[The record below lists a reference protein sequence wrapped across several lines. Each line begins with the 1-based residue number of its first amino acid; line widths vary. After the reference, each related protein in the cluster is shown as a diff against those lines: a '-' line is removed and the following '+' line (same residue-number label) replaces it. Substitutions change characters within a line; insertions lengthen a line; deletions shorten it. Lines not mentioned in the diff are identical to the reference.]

1 MIPILFDEN
10 STEFK
15 SNGIGRLSDC
25 IKCEVTEERNGI
37 FEVEFTYPI
46 TGKFYSEI
54 KELRIILVD
63 HDERKDAQ
71 PFEIYRRSAP
81 INGIVTFNARH
92 ITYKLSNVIVSPF
105 TASSITDAF
114 ESFRTQSMT
123 ENNFTFWTDKTSPGS
138 FSIGVP
144 TSIRAALGGTQG
156 SILDAFGGGEYE
168 FDNYVVKLHQHRG
181 RDNGVT
187 IRYGK
192 NLADIENEV
201 DVGSVYSAVVP
212 YWSDGEATVVY
223 GGVVAGDSG
232 IVYTADWTDETGAP
246 IQDENGEHITFN
258 YSRRIVVPMDLSS
271 EFEDAPT
278 VAQLEAKA
286 QTILNNNQP
295 WVPRV
300 SIDVDFVQLWQT
312 EEYKNVA
319 PLERVQLCDTVT
331 VYYEALGVNATAK
344 VIKVVWNALTER
356 YDKMELGDA
365 KTSFVETIMAETEQ
379 IMSEYP
385 SYSAMDL
392 AIANATELITGGMGG
407 HIVFLYDADGKPTD
421 MLVMDTED
429 VATAVHVLRINV
441 NGIGFSSNGV
451 SGPFTS
457 AWTLDGAFVADFITT
472 GTMSAARIHGGT
484 LVLGGSN
491 NGNGSIIVYDASGN
505 VIGRWNNAGI
515 EINGGTIRTTDGTR
529 TATIDSGYTKYYSGQ
544 YTSGNY
550 IYIGDVGVRTDFNA
564 SDDRGLSFGL
574 ANDGDY
580 MGWFL
585 SQNSGNTSY
594 EPVLIY
600 SKDSYLTKDI
610 WGDALTA
617 LRDFHVSD
625 GYAIKNSDI
634 KSCDISSG
642 TIDNTTMTN
651 SVITGS
657 TFEGGIT
664 DPYWNLDG
672 GYYAGITKST
682 QTFGLVHLNSSGGV
696 AGYWSC
702 SMTFRHG
709 ILVSATLP

>member
-92 ITYKLSNVIVSPF
+92 ISYKLSNVIVSPF

-123 ENNFTFWTDKTSPGS
+123 ENNFTFWTDKTSSGS

-156 SILDAFGGGEYE
+156 SILDSFGGGEYE

-515 EINGGTIRTTDGTR
+515 EINGGTIRTSDGTR
-529 TATIDSGYTKYYSGQ
+529 TATIDSGYTKYYSGR

-585 SQNSGNTSY
+585 SKNSANTSY
-594 EPVLIY
+594 DPVLIY

-610 WGDALTA
+610 WQDALTVCCD
-617 LRDFHVSD
+617 LHVSD

-651 SVITGS
+651 SAITGS

-672 GYYAGITKST
+672 SYYSGITKAT
-682 QTFGLVHLNSSGGV
+682 QQFGLVQLNSSGGV
-696 AGYWSC
+696 AGYWRC

-709 ILVSATLP
+709 ILVDCVLP